1 MYDHL
6 SYTEPGIHRGADV
19 GRLLAYIQARP
30 IECRW
35 KNCHR
40 IVPLTQ
46 AIFGLCRLHAEH
58 VEFMDVYAADVPAMT
73 ARMNAEAERELE
85 DRDEKRAPTEILQKH
100 YAAAVSQTDSEMSL
114 LRRIEDRL
122 TDEEYLVLAINV
134 QQECPDYVEIREWV
148 HEDILQFLD
157 RKAVQQ

>member
-1 MYDHL
+1 MCERS
-6 SYTEPGIHRGADV
+6 SYTAPGIHRGADV

-40 IVPLTQ
+40 SVPLTQ

-58 VEFMDVYAADVPAMT
+58 VEFLDIYPADVPAMT

-85 DRDEKRAPTEILQKH
+85 AREGKISPMEILQKH
-100 YAAAVSQTDSEMSL
+100 YAAAVAETDSEMSL

-122 TDEEYLVLAINV
+122 TDDEYLVLAINV
-134 QQECPDYVEIREWV
+134 QQECPDCVEIREWV

-157 RKAVQQ
+157 RKAVQH

>member
-1 MYDHL
+1 MYDHS

-58 VEFMDVYAADVPAMT
+58 VEFLDVYAADVPAMT

-85 DRDEKRAPTEILQKH
+85 DHEEKCSPTER
-100 YAAAVSQTDSEMSL
+100 SCRSTTPPPSR
-114 LRRIEDRL
+114 RRIQRCRCSGGSR
-122 TDEEYLVLAINV
+122 TG
-134 QQECPDYVEIREWV
+134 
-148 HEDILQFLD
+148 
-157 RKAVQQ
+157 